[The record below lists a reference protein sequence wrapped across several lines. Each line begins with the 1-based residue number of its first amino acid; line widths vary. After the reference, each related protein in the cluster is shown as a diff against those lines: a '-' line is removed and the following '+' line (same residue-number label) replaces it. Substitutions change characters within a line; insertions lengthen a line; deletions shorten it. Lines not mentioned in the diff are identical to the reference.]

1 LRDGRRICRH
11 ERGRPHIALP
21 DPVENSMSLAQVLD
35 AVPKV
40 EVHHRPLSVYQEL
53 IDG

>member
-1 LRDGRRICRH
+1 V
-11 ERGRPHIALP
+11 LP
-21 DPVENSMSLAQVLD
+21 DPVANSMPLAQVLD